1 MNSKIT
7 LPRLSA
13 LLALRSGKSKKLSE
27 DFVKTFFSVIGDSLA
42 NGESVKVKGLG
53 LFKIVNVEERKSVN
67 VATGEEYIIPAHGKL
82 TFLPA
87 KELAET
93 VNSPFSMFETVELS
107 DAYTDE
113 AASDPSDAATPDL
126 PSPAPEETL
135 PNESE
140 PQSPAPEE
148 SAPNESELQDS
159 APEESTLN
167 ESELQDPAPEEST
180 LNESELQDPAP
191 EETIPELSV
200 PAESDIQPIAPQETE
215 THDSFPES
223 PFSNEPE
230 ESVTNLAESP
240 RVEEAPVYIAPDIP
254 SRTRER
260 HTFGKGFLIGFG
272 TALLI
277 ILAAFGL
284 GWYFLLSDAREAVAT
299 ASVSETRT
307 ETNPHDADE
316 THITPDEAVPTPPS
330 DMEPATTDHTPIARE
345 ETKDESADKKEEK
358 GSAVA
363 YDYVSTTRYLTTI
376 AREHYGN
383 DQFWP
388 YIYEENKDIL
398 GHPNKI
404 RPGTRVVVP
413 PLSKYGVDPKN
424 RADEKKARTKGAE
437 IYSRYP

>member
-93 VNSPFSMFETVELS
+93 VNSPFSMFETVELN

-113 AASDPSDAATPDL
+113 AASDPSDAATLDL
-126 PSPAPEETL
+126 QNPVPEETLPIESELQSPATEETTPNESELQTPAPEETT
-135 PNESE
+135 
-140 PQSPAPEE
+140 
-148 SAPNESELQDS
+148 PNESELQDT
-159 APEESTLN
+159 APEEST
-167 ESELQDPAPEEST
+167 P
-180 LNESELQDPAP
+180 NESELQDPAP
-191 EETIPELSV
+191 EETVPELS
-200 PAESDIQPIAPQETE
+200 ASTESDIQPLAPQEAE

-223 PFSNEPE
+223 PCSSEPE
-230 ESVTNLAESP
+230 EPVPNLVESP
-240 RVEEAPVYIAPDIP
+240 VEEAPVYIAPDIP
-254 SRTRER
+254 SRSRER

-307 ETNPHDADE
+307 ETNPSDADE

-330 DMEPATTDHTPIARE
+330 DMEPATTDPTPIARE
-345 ETKDESADKKEEK
+345 EIKEESADKKEEK

-388 YIYEENKDIL
+388 YIYEENKEIL